1 MATTSFLGFPDFSG
15 LFGGQQQLSQQSQQ
29 LPAYIGTQTQ
39 QMGGTTAGTAMTA
52 EEYSRQL
59 GTSTS
64 GNMAGNYVWNHG
76 ADPAADPVD
85 DLKPSEKTKA
95 DHAVDKIIKK
105 MEMDET

>member
-52 EEYSRQL
+52 EEYSRL
-59 GTSTS
+59 
-64 GNMAGNYVWNHG
+64 WNHG
-76 ADPAADPVD
+76 AAIDPAD

-95 DHAVDKIIKK
+95 DHAVDKILKK
-105 MEMDET
+105 MEQNGET